1 MTTLHYA
8 AGGGLDDQ
16 GNFAPAAAGF
26 NLADVQYVD
35 QVNALPDGVQGL
47 VWLDQYQGVTQDF
60 IDQVTPFLN
69 NPKVFGFYLVD
80 EPDMTG
86 EWGPQADPADLMAES
101 DWIHQHDPDA
111 KTFTVLMNMGS
122 ADDPNYMNSYNQ
134 ENTHIDYFGLDWYPV
149 WTDRPDVDVS
159 TIDKYVAA
167 AEQAGIPLDSI
178 VPAYQAFGG
187 GGWTTETGSHH
198 VMPTAEQEQAMIDR
212 WAELVPN
219 PAFDYAYAWGSQNGD
234 TALESS
240 PELQQVFLA
249 HNTSEG
255 TSTGGTTVP
264 PVTDPVT
271 DTPPVADA
279 GGDTGTDGTT
289 TPPVADASGDTGT
302 DGTTTPPV
310 ADAGGDTGTDGT
322 TTPPV
327 ADASGDTGTD
337 GTTTPPVADAGGSTG
352 TDGTT
357 TPPVADAGGST
368 GSTPPVSGSDGTTDP
383 STGGTTD
390 TGGWGGHHRGNW
402 SGGWQT
408 SDGDGGHCHRGGG
421 LDFSQWINAATSSA
435 SGDHSWW
442 RGHNATSTTT
452 ADAASEQADTSDTG
466 SFAAHLADLMSHH
479 NDHHAW
485 HS

>member
-1 MTTLHYA
+1 LATLHYA
-8 AGGGLDDQ
+8 AGGGLDSQ
-16 GNFAPAAAGF
+16 GNFAPAEAGF

-80 EPDMTG
+80 EPDLTG
-86 EWGPQADPADLMAES
+86 EWGPQADPADLKAES
-101 DWIHQHDPDA
+101 DWIHAHSDA
-111 KTFTVLMNMGS
+111 KTFTVLMNTGS
-122 ADDPNYMNSYNQ
+122 SDDPNYMNSYNQ

-149 WTDRPDVDVS
+149 WTDRPDVDLS

-167 AEQAGIPLDSI
+167 AEQAGIPLESI
-178 VPAYQAFGG
+178 VPVYQAFGG
-187 GGWTTETGSHH
+187 GGWSTETGSQ
-198 VMPTAEQEQAMIDR
+198 VAVPSAEQAQAMIDH
-212 WAELVPN
+212 WADLVPN

-234 TALESS
+234 TALEDL

-249 HNTSEG
+249 HNTSEH
-255 TSTGGTTVP
+255 TSSGGTTVP

-271 DTPPVADA
+271 DTPPVADD
-279 GGDTGTDGTT
+279 GGSTGTDGS
-289 TPPVADASGDTGT
+289 TPPVADAGGSTGT
-302 DGTTTPPV
+302 DGSTPPVADAGGSTGTDGSTPPV
-310 ADAGGDTGTDGT
+310 ADAGGD
-322 TTPPV
+322 
-327 ADASGDTGTD
+327 
-337 GTTTPPVADAGGSTG
+337 TG

-390 TGGWGGHHRGNW
+390 TGGWGGHHHGNWGGGNW

-408 SDGDGGHCHRGGG
+408 SDGDGGHYHRGGG
-421 LDFSQWINAATSSA
+421 LDFSQWINAATSSVSG

-442 RGHNATSTTT
+442 RGHNATSTAT
-452 ADAASEQADTSDTG
+452 ADAASDQTDTSDTG
-466 SFAAHLADLMSHH
+466 SFVSHLADLMSHH
-479 NDHHAW
+479 HDHHAW